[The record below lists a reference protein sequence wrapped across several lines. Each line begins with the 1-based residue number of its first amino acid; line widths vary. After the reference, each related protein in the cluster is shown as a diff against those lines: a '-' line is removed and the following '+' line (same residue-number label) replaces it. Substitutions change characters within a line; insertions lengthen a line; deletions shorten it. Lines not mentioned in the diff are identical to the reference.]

1 MMDGITEQLV
11 AYSLSVRPEEV
22 PEATVRE
29 ARRKLVDAAAC
40 ALGGLNGPPTV
51 VARRLALR
59 APGTAGVL
67 GSAQKALPE
76 LAAFA
81 NSVAI
86 RHLDYNDTYPGC
98 HPSDMLGAILA
109 VGDAIE
115 ADGRRVLASMVAGY
129 EVYCRL
135 IDATWGKARGWDGGT
150 FLAPAVACALSNLMG
165 LPPEQAGYAIALATV
180 ESPALR
186 QSRAGELTMW
196 KGAATPNAA
205 RNGTFAA
212 LMAAE
217 GMTGPAAPFEGRN
230 GLFEQVSGPLDLDL
244 PSPREGSPKM
254 AATSLK
260 YFPVD
265 YNAQAAV
272 WVARELRERV
282 PFDQVEA
289 ISIRTYEH
297 ARNESA
303 GGPERWD
310 PRTKETADHSIP
322 YVMACAWRDGTID
335 LGHFRLDCVL
345 DPALRP
351 FMASI
356 AVNADPSFP
365 NWRESVVMEA
375 DVRAKDGSKYHA
387 RIQDPKGLPA
397 NPMTDD
403 DIKAKFRAM
412 SDGVLASAEAEAVL
426 AWLWRFEKAPSTR
439 ELFEHLG
446 GARTEP

>member
-1 MMDGITEQLV
+1 MDGITERLV
-11 AYSLSVRPEEV
+11 EYSLSVRPEDI
-22 PEATVRE
+22 PEATVVD
-29 ARRKLVDAAAC
+29 ARRKLVDAIAC
-40 ALGGLNGPPTV
+40 AMGGLNGPPTV
-51 VARRLALR
+51 VARRLAAR
-59 APGTAGVL
+59 APGTAGVF
-67 GSAQKALPE
+67 GSSQKALPE

-109 VGDAIE
+109 VTDSIQ
-115 ADGRRVLASMVAGY
+115 ADGRRVLASMVVGY

-135 IDATWGKARGWDGGT
+135 IDAIWGKARGWDGGT
-150 FLAPAVACALSNLMG
+150 FLAPAVACALSNLMT
-165 LPPEQAGYAIALATV
+165 LTLDQAGHAISLATV

-205 RNGTFAA
+205 RNGTFAVF
-212 LMAAE
+212 MAAE
-217 GMTGPAAPFEGRN
+217 GMTGPPAPFEGRH
-230 GLFEQVSGPLDLDL
+230 GLFEQITGPLEIAL
-244 PSPREGSPKM
+244 PSPKDDSPKM

-272 WVARELRERV
+272 WAARELRALV
-282 PFDQVEA
+282 PFGEVEA
-289 ISIRTYEH
+289 ITVTTYEH

-322 YVMACAWRDGTID
+322 YVMACAWRDGTIG
-335 LGHFRLDCVL
+335 LAHFRPDCVL

-351 FMASI
+351 FMARIS
-356 AVNADPSFP
+356 VTTDPSFP
-365 NWRESVVMEA
+365 NWRESIVMET
-375 DVRAKDGSKYHA
+375 DVRAKDGRQAHS
-387 RIQDPKGLPA
+387 RIQDPKGLPV
-397 NPMTDD
+397 NPMMETD
-403 DIKAKFRAM
+403 IEAKFRTMAE
-412 SDGVLASAEAEAVL
+412 GVLPTAEAEALL
-426 AWLWRFEKAPSTR
+426 AWLWRFDDAASMR
-439 ELFEHLG
+439 ELFERLAQDSLG
-446 GARTEP
+446 